1 MVHIALE
8 IKADMESVTSLTPE
22 GEDFRWYLKLKCLN
36 CGEESKAFVYLTLID
51 SVPLKGGRGHASV
64 VSKCKLCSRENS
76 IDIVKDSYKPY
87 NLEDSGKFKKIAQ
100 FECRGME
107 PTDFSPR
114 GGWVANGAESASKFD
129 VDLTEKEWYDFD
141 ERSSNPVSI
150 VEFQYKFS
158 RA

>member
-87 NLEDSGKFKKIAQ
+87 N
-100 FECRGME
+100 
-107 PTDFSPR
+107 

>member
-1 MVHIALE
+1 MHIALE
-8 IKADMESVTSLTPE
+8 IKADLENVTNLTPD
-22 GEDFRWYLKLKCLN
+22 GDDFRWYLKLKCLN
-36 CGEESKAFVYLTLID
+36 CGEESKPFIYVTLLE

-76 IDIVKDSYKPY
+76 IDILKNSINSY
-87 NLEDSGKFKKIAQ
+87 NIEDSGNFRAVVK

-114 GGWVANGAESASKFD
+114 TGWVAKGAETTSQFE

-141 ERSSNPVSI
+141 EKASNPVSI
-150 VEFQYKFS
+150 VDLEYRFS
-158 RA
+158 KA

>member
-1 MVHIALE
+1 MFFQHIALE

-87 NLEDSGKFKKIAQ
+87 N
-100 FECRGME
+100 
-107 PTDFSPR
+107 

>member
-22 GEDFRWYLKLKCLN
+22 GEDFRWYLK
-36 CGEESKAFVYLTLID
+36 D

>member
-87 NLEDSGKFKKIAQ
+87 NAVKIFSAFHLVFVHPLPALVAEKPEGLQGRESNVPRNRTKK
-100 FECRGME
+100 M
-107 PTDFSPR
+107 
-114 GGWVANGAESASKFD
+114 
-129 VDLTEKEWYDFD
+129 
-141 ERSSNPVSI
+141 
-150 VEFQYKFS
+150 
-158 RA
+158 